1 MLKDLHIQLYN
12 CCILYIRTLLTWLYT
27 EMTIK
32 LLYCLTSRWINKYL
46 SLVKNVIYSIIC
58 VCAIPEVE
66 CMYRINSI
74 LFFICLKLIGYTNK
88 RWISALKKYG
98 SILFPILWSILNKL
112 IAISKIIFVSKILFS
127 FSYSKTGSM
136 G

>member
-1 MLKDLHIQLYN
+1 MLFIASFVYVQFQ
-12 CCILYIRTLLTWLYT
+12 
-27 EMTIK
+27 K
-32 LLYCLTSRWINKYL
+32 L
-46 SLVKNVIYSIIC
+46 NVC
-58 VCAIPEVE
+58 
-66 CMYRINSI
+66 INSI

-88 RWISALKKYG
+88 KWISALKKYG

-127 FSYSKTGSM
+127 FSYSKSGSM